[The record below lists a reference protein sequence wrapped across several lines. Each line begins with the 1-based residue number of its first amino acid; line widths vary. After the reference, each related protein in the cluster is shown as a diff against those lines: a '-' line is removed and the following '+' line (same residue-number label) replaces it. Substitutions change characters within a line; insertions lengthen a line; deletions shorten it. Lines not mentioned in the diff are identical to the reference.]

1 MSNHCNLGLDKW
13 KREIKSPDYDWELI
27 KARLDQLREI
37 RHLNKGQSAMIFAL
51 RTSLAR
57 NIGDMGNPKVRPL
70 YILFLPQKKQDPVLT
85 DYFESFIHIRA
96 WEQRS

>member
-1 MSNHCNLGLDKW
+1 MKDTNTSLSNHWILGLDKW
-13 KREIKSPDYDWELI
+13 KKEIKSPDYDWELI

-37 RHLNKGQSAMIFAL
+37 RLLKKGQSAMIFAL

-70 YILFLPQKKQDPVLT
+70 FLKKILCIYANRF
-85 DYFESFIHIRA
+85 F
-96 WEQRS
+96 